1 MKVVI
6 DPNVLISA
14 VVASGVSAELLDR
27 WLTDRPFDVVVCPT
41 LIGELRAVL
50 ARDRFRRWISVRESD
65 LFVTRFEEEAERWA
79 DPGNIPGVT
88 GDPKDESWSRSTAT
102 AMLTCSSL
110 VTRTCLPSKM
120 STSACSRLARCS
132 PDSDAARLAGC
143 RSRRRASQPREP
155 TIAEIETPSGRC

>member
-79 DPGNIPGVT
+79 DPGNIPAVT
-88 GDPKDESWSRSTAT
+88 GDPKDDYLVALYRDCDADLLISGDSDLLALEDEHIRV
-102 AMLTCSSL
+102 LTPGAL
-110 VTRTCLPSKM
+110 
-120 STSACSRLARCS
+120 LAR
-132 PDSDAARLAGC
+132 L
-143 RSRRRASQPREP
+143 
-155 TIAEIETPSGRC
+155 